1 MNFDDVAAQMLE
13 FTARLDARDAAWAA
27 YVNGT
32 ADGGPNGDG
41 RYPLPIGAD
50 SAALVT
56 APQRLAIDAARL
68 NFERIALTS
77 GTTIVLGPEHNGKV
91 LLVAGTAAGSNIS
104 VQVPGSVEP
113 GWGVVLIQEG
123 TGGPRVTVTIG
134 NNSSGEAGFLRSRGS
149 VFRLAD
155 QYAQAAVTCVARS
168 SAFRST
174 MVLAG
179 DIVQ

>member
-1 MNFDDVAAQMLE
+1 MENDDLAALILD
-13 FTARLDARDAAWAA
+13 FTARQDAIFAAQYDWAK
-27 YVNGT
+27 GT
-32 ADGGPNGDG
+32 INGGPNGDG
-41 RYPLPIGAD
+41 RYPLPVGPG
-50 SAALVT
+50 STALV
-56 APQRLAIDAARL
+56 ASPQRLAFDASRL
-68 NFERIALTS
+68 NFERIALTT
-77 GTTIVLGPEHNGKV
+77 GATIVLGPEHNGKV

-113 GWGVVLIQEG
+113 GWGVVLLQEG

-134 NNSSGEAGFLRSRGS
+134 NNGSGEAGFLRSRGS

-155 QYAQAAVTCVARS
+155 QYAQASVTCVARS